1 MSPITASGASQ
12 VQLAVEKRPAGKL
25 PRPGWPGARGK
36 QSPQNAGEQIGPP
49 MAGDLHHILT
59 GIAVGRSENQGHAFV
74 NIPFFVRH
82 VAVGRCISGKAVK
95 RTRRACR
102 TENTGGDGNGIPARN
117 PHYAEPAGAAG
128 VDRAATVGPVK
139 DSAGIC
145 LSPFSAAGIEK
156 QRAAA

>member
-1 MSPITASGASQ
+1 
-12 VQLAVEKRPAGKL
+12 
-25 PRPGWPGARGK
+25 
-36 QSPQNAGEQIGPP
+36 

-117 PHYAEPAGAAG
+117 PHYAEPGRRCRG
-128 VDRAATVGPVK
+128 GQGRDCRARKGF
-139 DSAGIC
+139 C
-145 LSPFSAAGIEK
+145 RHLSLSFLSG
-156 QRAAA
+156 RH